1 MDLISCGCPHHMPKV
16 IWAPHIRFKILVA
29 NTLKNIFWSLRTL
42 KGNTWFNQKNVQ
54 TVLGTIF
61 STDLLRGIR
70 ELLAMPVIIYI
81 SRHHMTEQSKMGDS
95 PFSPISDITVT
106 DINWECQG
114 PEYFSRIQLPCPVFN
129 QFSSVNLFCSS
140 FYPCL
145 QV

>member
-16 IWAPHIRFKILVA
+16 IWAPHVRFKISVA
-29 NTLKNIFWSLRTL
+29 NTLKNIFL
-42 KGNTWFNQKNVQ
+42 KSQNPKRKHLISSEKVQ

-70 ELLAMPVIIYI
+70 ELLAMPVIIYA

-95 PFSPISDITVT
+95 PFSPISDVTVT

-129 QFSSVNLFCSS
+129 QFSSINLFCSS